1 MNVICIT
8 YTRFACQ
15 DEMTK
20 NLPNLLLTESPG
32 KVCGSYFNV
41 ASGQTT
47 HITMCSFSTP
57 FKVIK
62 KTYRDT
68 MVMWLWWLTPR
79 QLHKHIEVYTNTTQ
93 PMHITMCSFWT
104 PFYVIEKTQN
114 YTKTHTHKRVSLWL
128 PPTSTPWSNMCL
140 RSKFTR
146 TQTKPSAPP
155 PSLLQ
160 ILTTQKIM

>member
-1 MNVICIT
+1 
-8 YTRFACQ
+8 
-15 DEMTK
+15 MTK
-20 NLPNLLLTESPG
+20 NLSYPLLTESPG

-57 FKVIK
+57 FKVIE
-62 KTYRDT
+62 KTYWGRVALVVDT
-68 MVMWLWWLTPR
+68 KTITQTHR
-79 QLHKHIEVYTNTTQ
+79 SIHKHIEVYTNTTQ

-104 PFYVIEKTQN
+104 PFKVIEKTQN
-114 YTKTHTHKRVSLWL
+114 YTKTNTQTCFSLAS
-128 PPTSTPWSNMCL
+128 PQSTPWSNMCL

-146 TQTKPSAPP
+146 TQTKPLAPP